1 MALMNTTPS
10 STHAT
15 RLIEALRDAKLRLTP
30 QRLAICRYLA
40 NTDTHPTA
48 QDVYQALK
56 PDFPSL
62 SLATVYNTLEALV
75 SLGAIHVLGDAGDDT
90 THYDANIDPHIN
102 LMCIHCHRIVDLPS
116 PTVASLEEEAATQSG
131 FRILG
136 ARVIYYGICPA
147 CQNASG
153 SEALPS

>member
-1 MALMNTTPS
+1 MALINTSPA
-10 STHAT
+10 THET
-15 RLIEALRDAKLRLTP
+15 RLIETLRQAQLRLTP
-30 QRLAICRYLA
+30 QRLAICRFLA
-40 NTDTHPTA
+40 GTDSHPTA
-48 QDVYQALK
+48 QDVYRSLK

-75 SLGAIHVLGDAGDDT
+75 ALGAIHVLGNAGDDA
-90 THYDANIDPHIN
+90 THYDANTDPHIN

-116 PTVASLEEEAATQSG
+116 QTVATLEEEAATQSG

-136 ARVIYYGICPA
+136 ARVIYYGVCPD
-147 CQNASG
+147 CQNTSV